1 MKKRIL
7 AMVLALTMAGT
18 MMAGCGSSGDD
29 AAAENDNAAAEETT
43 AEETEE
49 TAEAEN
55 ADASTEEAS
64 EEPVE
69 LYVFIAASLS
79 NAMEELKTAY
89 QEEHPNV
96 DIKYNV
102 DSSGTLQTQ
111 IEEGAQCDIFFSAA
125 LQQMD
130 ALVEGGYVDQGN
142 VANLLENKVVL
153 IKPTG
158 GETTVTGFSD
168 ITNAANLALAG
179 EDVPVGQYARKIFD
193 NLGITDQVMA
203 MEINEGANVTAV
215 LTAVAEHSNE
225 VGIVYSTDAASMPDD
240 VEVIAEATEEEVG
253 EAVVYPVGLVKDEQA
268 TEAQTEA
275 AKDFYEYLQS
285 DDAAAVFEEYGFA
298 VNQ

>member
-1 MKKRIL
+1 MKRKIL
-7 AMVLALTMAGT
+7 AMALALTMAGT
-18 MMAGCGSSGDD
+18 LLAGCQSSSSG
-29 AAAENDNAAAEETT
+29 TQK
-43 AEETEE
+43 
-49 TAEAEN
+49 EAETSEKP
-55 ADASTEEAS
+55 AAKETVQ

-79 NAMEELKTAY
+79 NAMEELKTMY
-89 QEEHPNV
+89 QEENPNV
-96 DIKYNV
+96 DIKYNA

-130 ALVEGGYVDQGN
+130 ALVEGGYVQESD
-142 VANLLENKVVL
+142 VTDLLENKVVL
-153 IKPTG
+153 IKPVG
-158 GETTVTGFSD
+158 GETSVTGFSD

-225 VGIVYSTDAASMPDD
+225 IGIVYSTDAASMPDD
-240 VEVIAEATEEEVG
+240 VEVIAQATEEEVG
-253 EAVVYPVGLVKDEQA
+253 EAVIYPVGLVKDEQA

-285 DDAAAVFEEYGFA
+285 DDAAAVFETYGFA
-298 VNQ
+298 VGQ

>member
-1 MKKRIL
+1 MKRKIL
-7 AMVLALTMAGT
+7 AMILALTMAGT
-18 MMAGCGSSGDD
+18 LLAGCQSSSGGTQ
-29 AAAENDNAAAEETT
+29 N
-43 AEETEE
+43 
-49 TAEAEN
+49 EAE
-55 ADASTEEAS
+55 TP

-79 NAMEELKTAY
+79 NAMEELKTMY
-89 QEEHPNV
+89 QEENPNV
-96 DIKYNV
+96 DIKYNA

-130 ALVEGGYVDQGN
+130 ALTEGGYVQESD
-142 VANLLENKVVL
+142 VTDLLENKVVL
-153 IKPTG
+153 IKPVG
-158 GETTVTGFSD
+158 GETSVTGFSD

-240 VEVIAEATEEEVG
+240 VEVIAQATEEEVG
-253 EAVVYPVGLVKDEQA
+253 EAVIYPVGLVKDEQA

-285 DDAAAVFEEYGFA
+285 DEAAAVFETYGFA
-298 VNQ
+298 VGQ